1 MKISIFS
8 QATFAAMALSALSVQ
23 AATCPGNRGITST
36 PASAFTLIGDGTTT
50 HTTTGL
56 MWKRCAEGQTF
67 NGSSCGGPAST
78 STWGGSLSTAKNSN
92 FAGYNDWRLPN
103 KQELESV
110 VDDTCHSP
118 AINDTVFPNDPQSW
132 AWTSTTLPESGAAA
146 WIVNFQF
153 GTTDIR
159 DKSDSD
165 KITRLVRSGAFFDLL
180 AADTSPPTTTIT
192 SPTPSSSTAS
202 TATIQFTGSDNVAS
216 PLAFEC
222 RLDNAAFAACTS
234 PQNLVNLN
242 RGLHTFE
249 VRAKDAAGNV
259 DQTPATVTWRV
270 TWDCPLYD
278 VDGVDGPTAEVDA
291 ILILRYLLGIRGAAL
306 ISGLTPLGGPRTTA
320 TEIENYLANTLGFA
334 RLDVFG
340 VPPVLPTATNDGVIL
355 TRLMQGIADT
365 QLLNGVTVPS
375 TAAFG
380 TSAAIRS
387 EINTRCMMP

>member
-23 AATCPGNRGITST
+23 AATCPGNRGIASAPT
-36 PASAFTLIGDGTTT
+36 SAFTLIGDGTAT

-67 NGSSCGGPAST
+67 NGSSCIGSAST
-78 STWGGSLSTAKNSN
+78 NTWGASLSTAKNSN

-118 AINDTVFPNDPQSW
+118 AINETVFPNDPQLW
-132 AWTSTTLPESGAAA
+132 AWTSTTLPESPVAA

-159 DKSDSD
+159 DKSDND
-165 KITRLVRSGAFFDLL
+165 KITRLVRSGASFDILSG
-180 AADTSPPTTTIT
+180 DTIPPTTSIT
-192 SPTPSSSTAS
+192 SPTPPSSTAT
-202 TATIQFTGSDNVAS
+202 TASIQFAGSDNVAS
-216 PLAFEC
+216 PLTFEC
-222 RLDNAAFAACTS
+222 RLDNATFAACTS
-234 PQNLVNLN
+234 PQNLPNLS
-242 RGLHTFE
+242 RGIHTFQ

-259 DQTPATVTWRV
+259 DQSPAAVTWRV

-306 ISGLTPLGGPRTTA
+306 ISDLTLLGPRTTDTA
-320 TEIENYLANTLGFA
+320 VENYLANTIGFA

-340 VPPVLPTATNDGVIL
+340 MSPVSPTATNDGIVL
-355 TRLMQGIADT
+355 TRLMQGIADM
-365 QLLNGVTVPS
+365 QLLNGVTVPTESTLS
-375 TAAFG
+375 TA
-380 TSAAIRS
+380 AAIRS
-387 EINTRCMMP
+387 EINNRCTMP